1 MKVGYCRVSTFEQN
15 LSLQITALKDAG
27 CERIFE
33 DRGVS
38 GSTMNRP
45 ALQSAREFCRA
56 GDVLIVW
63 KLDRLGRTVAGVV
76 GFVDDLEKAGIG
88 FSSLTE
94 GCGTKTPG
102 ERLLFN
108 FLCAIAQWEREV
120 IKERSLAG
128 LITARKQGRI
138 GGRPKKLSPAQ
149 IKILETLKSEKSL
162 SASEIAK
169 QLNIS
174 RSTLY
179 RYIK

>member
-1 MKVGYCRVSTFEQN
+1 MKIGYCRVSTFEQN
-15 LSLQITALKDAG
+15 LSLQIEALKQAG

-45 ALQSAREFCRA
+45 ALIAAKEFCRA
-56 GDVLIVW
+56 GDVLMVW
-63 KLDRLGRTVAGVV
+63 KLDRLGRSVSGVV
-76 GFVDDLEKAGIG
+76 SFVEALEANNIN

-94 GCGTKTPG
+94 GCGTKNPG

-120 IKERSLAG
+120 IKERAMAG
-128 LITARKQGRI
+128 LVAARKQGRI
-138 GGRPKKLSPAQ
+138 GGRPKKLTTAQ

-179 RYIK
+179 RYLK